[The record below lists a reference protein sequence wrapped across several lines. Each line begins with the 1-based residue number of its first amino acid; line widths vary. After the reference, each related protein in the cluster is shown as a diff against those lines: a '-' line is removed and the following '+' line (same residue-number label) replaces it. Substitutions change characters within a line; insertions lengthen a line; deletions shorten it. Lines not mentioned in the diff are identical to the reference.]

1 MTRVATAAAACA
13 VGLAA
18 AAVAVAVLGDLDQLP
33 VAATTVVA
41 STSAASPSPTASAT
55 PTPTP
60 TPTPTITT
68 PRATTATPDPVGPLT
83 VADAEAALPKEGAE
97 FGPTDLPV
105 ELGSVCE
112 GATFDFAAATPVYAS
127 LQSTEDPLQ
136 YLDAVIVVYDTA
148 TRGVTAYGEIAEAI
162 GLCPP
167 TRTATPQPTTPDEE
181 PVPVEV
187 AGEVRTNVVING
199 LQAVQW
205 VQLQSADGTELRT
218 AITVVLV
225 DNALVAIS
233 MDEDSETIEADELAD
248 DSIAQVAAIVTALTA
263 AAVS

>member
-18 AAVAVAVLGDLDQLP
+18 AAVAVAVLGDRDQLP
-33 VAATTVVA
+33 VAATTVVP

-60 TPTPTITT
+60 TPTTTT
-68 PRATTATPDPVGPLT
+68 PRATATPIPVGPLT

-225 DNALVAIS
+225 ENALVAIS

-248 DSIAQVAAIVTALTA
+248 DSIAQAAAIVTALTA
-263 AAVS
+263 AAAS

>member
-18 AAVAVAVLGDLDQLP
+18 AAVAVAVLGDRDQLP

-60 TPTPTITT
+60 TPTPTT

-148 TRGVTAYGEIAEAI
+148 PRGVTAYGEIAEAI

>member
-41 STSAASPSPTASAT
+41 STSAASPSPTASA
-55 PTPTP
+55 TP

-225 DNALVAIS
+225 ENALVAIS